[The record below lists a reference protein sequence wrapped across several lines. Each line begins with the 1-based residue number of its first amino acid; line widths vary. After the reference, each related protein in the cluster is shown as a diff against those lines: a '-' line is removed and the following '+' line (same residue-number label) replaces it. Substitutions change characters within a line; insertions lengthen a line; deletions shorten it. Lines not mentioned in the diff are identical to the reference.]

1 MKNRILKAAALF
13 IMLGPIAANA
23 SVIINVTE
31 VGGDV
36 VFDTSGSLDL
46 TGASFLGG
54 IGYDD
59 GFISGGSNWY
69 VASGTGNAVDNYAL
83 TSFHGAFGTNG
94 SFINNPSTVT
104 GDDFFI
110 WGNGGNIEQVGVEV
124 GYISGNAISSG
135 MTFSSATIAGFGMTT
150 GIYNYLLPNDRIILN
165 IGGAVDVPEPSIV
178 ALFAAGLFG
187 LGLVRRKTHI

>member
-59 GFISGGSNWY
+59 GFISGGP
-69 VASGTGNAVDNYAL
+69 TGMWPQGL
-83 TSFHGAFGTNG
+83 ETLS
-94 SFINNPSTVT
+94 I
-104 GDDFFI
+104 
-110 WGNGGNIEQVGVEV
+110 
-124 GYISGNAISSG
+124 
-135 MTFSSATIAGFGMTT
+135 TT
-150 GIYNYLLPNDRIILN
+150 P
-165 IGGAVDVPEPSIV
+165 
-178 ALFAAGLFG
+178 
-187 LGLVRRKTHI
+187 